1 MIKKQLHFINKI
13 ISVNFVKMNVNKNNT
28 EYTQKKNS
36 GNFIL
41 IIIICNKEQISF
53 NNKFQLFTHIIE
65 KIIFYHQCCW

>member
-53 NNKFQLFTHIIE
+53 NNKFQSFTHIIE